1 MKRTNV
7 ARLMTLGLMLL
18 MLAGC
23 AGFLGLDT
31 RTGASSSVVDYLY
44 PDGSLPDLEQERLP
58 VIELPARVGLAFVP
72 STRQA
77 AGLGPADRD
86 ALLQEARSAFAR
98 QGYIDRIE
106 IIPDSYLRPGG
117 GFTNLEQ
124 VARLYGVDIVALVS
138 FDQIIQTTETTR
150 SLLYW
155 TLVGA
160 YTIEGSRN
168 EVITFVDTAVIHL
181 PSHTLLFRAAGQ
193 DRQENRSTAIHAG
206 RVQNR
211 LAHDGFRQAMGEMTG
226 NLDQALVDFNHRV
239 RSEGQVR
246 LVHRRSGR
254 SWHEAE
260 GGQGRTVWLEALFL
274 LALLATATQL
284 KRQRP

>member
-1 MKRTNV
+1 MRRSIAKTV
-7 ARLMTLGLMLL
+7 ATSLMVL

-31 RTGASSSVVDYLY
+31 RTGASSSVVAYLY
-44 PDGSLPDLEQERLP
+44 PDGSVPDLQRDQLP

-72 STRQA
+72 SNRQA
-77 AGLGPADRD
+77 AGLSPADKD
-86 ALLQEARSAFAR
+86 ALLNEVRSSFAR
-98 QGYIDRIE
+98 QKFIERIE
-106 IIPDSYLRPGG
+106 IIPESYLRAGG

-124 VARLYGVDIVALVS
+124 VARLYGVDIIALVS
-138 FDQIIQTTETTR
+138 YDQVIQTTETTR
-150 SLLYW
+150 SMLYW

-160 YTIEGSRN
+160 YTIQGSRN

-181 PSHTLLFRAAGQ
+181 PSRSLLFRAAGQ
-193 DRQENRSTAIHAG
+193 DRQENRSTAVHTG

-211 LAHDGFRQAMGEMTG
+211 LAHEGFNQAMSDMTV
-226 NLDQALVDFNHRV
+226 NLDQALVDFNRRV
-239 RSEGQVR
+239 RTEGQVR

-260 GGQGRTVWLEALFL
+260 GGEGSIGWLDALFL
-274 LALLATATQL
+274 LALLAGAVRFR
-284 KRQRP
+284 KHRQ